1 MAAYLACLRISP
13 TWVAPFD
20 SWIACSILR
29 NAGKPIASRTMAIPS
44 TNVSS
49 NKLIPDW
56 RLTAPKSFTLFFFR
70 DTLLPPSHEAQ
81 LSSLYVRDTQA
92 SKIPCPQIAA
102 IFLAIISCLYS
113 SDQRSKRAGRMAAL
127 AVCNYFLSLA
137 ALPPTSANLLSSA
150 ALVKKSGGSGGFN
163 WQPS

>member
-29 NAGKPIASRTMAIPS
+29 NAGKPIASRAMAIPS
-44 TNVSS
+44 TNTSS

-56 RLTAPKSFTLFFFR
+56 RLTAPKSYTLFFFR

-81 LSSLYVRDTQA
+81 LSSLYVRDRQA
-92 SKIPCPQIAA
+92 SKVPCPQIAA
-102 IFLAIISCLYS
+102 IFLVIINYLYS
-113 SDQRSKRAGRMAAL
+113 SDRRSKRAGQMAAL
-127 AVCNYFLSLA
+127 TVLQLFFVLGRLTPD
-137 ALPPTSANLLSSA
+137 LREP
-150 ALVKKSGGSGGFN
+150 
-163 WQPS
+163 